1 MHLKLKQYKSTILQL
16 KKKKMRNQEDKMKQE
31 LGRRDIDHK
40 MGQRMGKMKME
51 MKKFEAKPQ
60 RIQANE
66 IIRLR

>member
-1 MHLKLKQYKSTILQL
+1 
-16 KKKKMRNQEDKMKQE
+16 MRNQEDKMKQE
-31 LGRRDIDHK
+31 LGRRDIDPK
-40 MGQRMGKMKME
+40 MGQQMGKMKME